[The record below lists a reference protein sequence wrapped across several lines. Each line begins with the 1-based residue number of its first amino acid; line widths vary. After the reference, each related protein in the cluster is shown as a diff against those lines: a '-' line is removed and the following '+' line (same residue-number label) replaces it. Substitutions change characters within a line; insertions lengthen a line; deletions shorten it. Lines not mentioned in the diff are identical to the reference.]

1 MKCPPIVGL
10 PITGG
15 LFVSKY
21 SRDLKII
28 IANQCLAGEASRK
41 LSKIY
46 SIPSRQIR
54 YWAQV
59 VAIHGNNAFQPTPHL
74 RCANA
79 RFQALKLMWTNDWSL
94 GHTSAILNLTTPGIL
109 SIWLDRYNENGFKG
123 LECGPRGR
131 PSMKHPRITPVRSDD
146 EKTLEELKEELAYL
160 RAENAVL
167 KKLEELE
174 QIKRRQAKKK
184 H

>member
-1 MKCPPIVGL
+1 M
-10 PITGG
+10 
-15 LFVSKY
+15 SKY

-184 H
+184 R

>member
-1 MKCPPIVGL
+1 M
-10 PITGG
+10 
-15 LFVSKY
+15 SKY

-41 LSKIY
+41 LSRKH

-54 YWAQV
+54 YWSQV
-59 VAIHGNNAFQPTPHL
+59 VAIHGDKAFLPTPHL
-74 RCANA
+74 RCATA

-94 GHTSAILNLTTPGIL
+94 GHTSAILNLISPGIL
-109 SIWLDRYNENGFKG
+109 SVWLDRYNENGFKG

-131 PSMKHPRITPVRSDD
+131 PPMKHPRTISTHSND
-146 EKTLEELKEELAYL
+146 EKTLEELKEEVAYL

-184 H
+184 R